1 MSSLNVVLIIGQL
14 ARDPE
19 VRFTAVEEP
28 ACTLRIAASGRF
40 GDKAGESRELTEG
53 HRVVLY
59 RRLAEICLD
68 HLSKGALV
76 RYGGHLFG

>member
-19 VRFTAVEEP
+19 VRFTAAEEP
-28 ACTLRIAASGRF
+28 ACTLRIAASG
-40 GDKAGESRELTEG
+40 
-53 HRVVLY
+53 
-59 RRLAEICLD
+59 
-68 HLSKGALV
+68 ALV